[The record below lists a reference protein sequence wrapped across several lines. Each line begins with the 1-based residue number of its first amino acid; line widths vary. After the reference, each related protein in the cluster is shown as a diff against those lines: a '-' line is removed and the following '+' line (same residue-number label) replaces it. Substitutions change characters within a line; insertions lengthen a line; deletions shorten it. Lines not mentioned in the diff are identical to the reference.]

1 MKDKEWDIELTAIS
15 LKKFWLSLRNCD
27 IIQIIFTIKIYMVI
41 IFISFLTPSFFHSW
55 DKLKDD
61 AEERKKE
68 LVACLFIQN
77 LYCEMTETQTWMV
90 EKSRLLASVED
101 PGVDLSSVIT
111 LQRRLNTIERD
122 IAALPSKVS
131 LFLSKVS
138 KLSNNTVV

>member
-1 MKDKEWDIELTAIS
+1 M
-15 LKKFWLSLRNCD
+15 
-27 IIQIIFTIKIYMVI
+27 
-41 IFISFLTPSFFHSW
+41 
-55 DKLKDD
+55 
-61 AEERKKE
+61 
-68 LVACLFIQN
+68 ACLFIQN

-131 LFLSKVS
+131 LFLLKVS

>member
-1 MKDKEWDIELTAIS
+1 
-15 LKKFWLSLRNCD
+15 
-27 IIQIIFTIKIYMVI
+27 MVI
-41 IFISFLTPSFFHSW
+41 IFISFLTPFFHSW

-131 LFLSKVS
+131 LFLLKVS
-138 KLSNNTVV
+138 KFSNNTVV

>member
-1 MKDKEWDIELTAIS
+1 
-15 LKKFWLSLRNCD
+15 
-27 IIQIIFTIKIYMVI
+27 MVI

-138 KLSNNTVV
+138 NLSNNTVV

>member
-1 MKDKEWDIELTAIS
+1 MYFMDFHFL
-15 LKKFWLSLRNCD
+15 
-27 IIQIIFTIKIYMVI
+27 IF
-41 IFISFLTPSFFHSW
+41 FSW
-55 DKLKDD
+55 DELKEE

-68 LVACLFIQN
+68 LVACLYIQN
-77 LYCEMTETQTWMV
+77 LYSEMTETRSWMI

-131 LFLSKVS
+131 FLNLVPFRS
-138 KLSNNTVV
+138 LSEFFAFIGVRYPVATTLPTDGIVQLMSEK

>member
-1 MKDKEWDIELTAIS
+1 MKDKEWDIELTARS

-27 IIQIIFTIKIYMVI
+27 IIKIIFTTKIYMVI
-41 IFISFLTPSFFHSW
+41 IFISFFDTFFHSW

-138 KLSNNTVV
+138 NF